1 MFYAYCRRS
10 TDQQNDTSFEVQS
23 KHLKRQAELI
33 GEKDFSIITETGSGS
48 SIEGRPLFK
57 KLLEDSTSGDI
68 IELYD
73 SSRGFRNTEEALHA
87 ASVLNIK
94 GVRLYISDKF
104 MDVSNP
110 IDKMLFSI
118 QSSYDSYQREI
129 QRKKVLLKV

>member
-33 GEKDFSIITETGSGS
+33 GEKGFSIITETGSGS

-68 IELYD
+68 IGLYD

-129 QRKKVLLKV
+129 QRKKVLLRV